1 MLGLSEECKRLGCAI
16 IVLII
21 NRFIVRVSKILGLFL
36 GFLAHILLSSALK
49 GKHGYVELQNQT
61 RQYQG

>member
-1 MLGLSEECKRLGCAI
+1 MLGLSEECKMLRCAI

-21 NRFIVRVSKILGLFL
+21 SVFIAHKSKILGYFL
-36 GFLAHILLSSALK
+36 GFLAFILLSSALK

-61 RQYQG
+61 RQCQG